1 MGKIVGEG
9 NYARRSQLQQLH
21 CKQCNFHRGQE
32 TDDDIIAV
40 VIWPSSVGDS
50 KDDDVNSSLVISK
63 TFVESLHNLH
73 LFFDIAVK
81 M

>member
-9 NYARRSQLQQLH
+9 NYARRSQFQQLC
-21 CKQCNFHRGQE
+21 CKQCNFHKGQE

-40 VIWPSSVGDS
+40 VIWHSSVGES
-50 KDDDVNSSLVISK
+50 KDYVNSSLVISK

-81 M
+81 I